1 MIGRATFSLAV
12 TLAAM
17 GVHPSEETL
26 VDAIEAADALI
37 NRDAYAAFEAARAIL
52 ARAQETGSIPEQIDA
67 MLVLSAAA
75 ESVGNAD
82 RALALA
88 KEALS
93 AAEVEG
99 DVGRMVDAYNRAAVV
114 HMELKD
120 IESAAVQMQ
129 AAVSLVDSIDDLER
143 RAKTYH
149 QFARVRRFQFRREE
163 ALPLYAYALEA
174 SLAAGDRLGAVDV
187 IGNRGVLLESMGQY
201 EAALES
207 QTEAL
212 EFYREIGDEAGI
224 ATAMYN
230 ISRVYRGLGDYD
242 QYLAFAQD
250 SLAIDEK
257 VGDQS
262 DLAYSYTNVG
272 EAYFRHGDIA
282 MGRRFLQRAIAS
294 FENIGVD
301 LEAARARAVLADI
314 EIAADDLERARAL
327 LERAAITAEEKQ
339 AYSLSATVMQ
349 LFLRLELASGNVA
362 EAIRY
367 GSDGIDLARRIGERY
382 QEDKLIGGLILALEA
397 GGEYASATQ
406 ALKEQRE
413 LRAQLAD
420 DARSQAMAWTQTQ
433 AEFMRRA
440 ERIELLEAERALQEL
455 RIEEARRVRLFLTL
469 GAIALLVIGALFY
482 RRLDE
487 RRQNQRLQESV
498 QERTRA
504 LRIALRARNDFLAN
518 VSHEIRTPM
527 NAVIG
532 FTRLALNAVSA
543 QDLRRFLEQSDRA
556 AHGLLHLLNDVL
568 DLSKLEAG
576 MMQRSDVVVHLGP
589 LFEEVVDMS
598 GAWAIETKV
607 MLATELDPALPSA
620 VRIDG
625 SHLKQILVNLVSN
638 ALKFTVEGRVTLRC
652 LAESRTR
659 TRMRL
664 RFEVEDTGPG
674 IAPDDQA
681 RMFAP
686 FEQIDSSTTRRHG
699 GTGLG
704 LAISRQLV
712 GLLGGELTVRSEL
725 GSGSC
730 FSFLVE
736 ADEVSQEELETAT
749 GVSDV
754 SVTEG
759 EPFAG
764 LRLLVVDDSSINCE
778 VVVALVEMLGGNIRS
793 VTSGAA
799 CLEALASE
807 VYDLILM
814 DLHMPLM
821 DGAAVTRRIRS
832 QRRLAQLPIIAMTA
846 SVLEEEI
853 AAARAAGMDDMLPKP
868 FEEAELVH
876 TVLKH
881 VGRSPERDCIPQA
894 ERRSA

>member
-1 MIGRATFSLAV
+1 
-12 TLAAM
+12 
-17 GVHPSEETL
+17 
-26 VDAIEAADALI
+26 
-37 NRDAYAAFEAARAIL
+37 
-52 ARAQETGSIPEQIDA
+52 
-67 MLVLSAAA
+67 
-75 ESVGNAD
+75 
-82 RALALA
+82 
-88 KEALS
+88 
-93 AAEVEG
+93 
-99 DVGRMVDAYNRAAVV
+99 MVDAYNRAAVV

-143 RAKTYH
+143 RANSYH
-149 QFARVRRFQFRREE
+149 QFARVRRFQFRYEE

-174 SLAAGDRLGAVDV
+174 SLEAGDRLGAVDV
-187 IGNRGVLLESMGQY
+187 IGNRGVLFESMGQY

-224 ATAMYN
+224 ATALYN
-230 ISRVYRGLGDYD
+230 ISRVYRGLEDYD

-250 SLAIDEK
+250 SQAIDEK
-257 VGDQS
+257 VGDQT
-262 DLAYSYTNVG
+262 DVAYSYTNVG

-282 MGRRFLQRAIAS
+282 TGRRFLRRAITS

-301 LEAARARAVLADI
+301 REAARAQAVLADI
-314 EIAADDLERARAL
+314 EIAAGNLDRALVL
-327 LERAAITAEEKQ
+327 LERAAVTAEERR
-339 AYSLSATVMQ
+339 AYSLSATVLH

-362 EAIRY
+362 EAVRH
-367 GSDGIDLARRIGERY
+367 GREGLDLARRIGERY
-382 QEDKLIGGLILALEA
+382 QEDKLLGGLILALEA
-397 GGEYASATQ
+397 GGDYASANL

-413 LRAQLAD
+413 LRARLAD

-433 AEFMRRA
+433 AEFMRRD
-440 ERIELLEAERALQEL
+440 ERIELLEAERTLQEL
-455 RIEEARRVRLFLTL
+455 RSEQAQRVRLFLTA
-469 GAIALLVIGALFY
+469 GVVALLTIGLLIY

-487 RRQNQRLQESV
+487 RRQNRRLQEAV
-498 QERTRA
+498 EERTLA
-504 LRIALRARNDFLAN
+504 LSIALRARNDFLAN

-532 FTRLALNAVSA
+532 FIRRALNAASA
-543 QDLRRFLEQSDRA
+543 HDLRRFLEQSDRA

-576 MMQRSDVVVHLGP
+576 MMRRSDVVVHLAP
-589 LFEEVVDMS
+589 LFEEVVNMS
-598 GAWAIETKV
+598 GARAVETNV
-607 MLATELDPALPSA
+607 RVVTELDPALPSA
-620 VRIDG
+620 ARIDG

-652 LAESRTR
+652 RPQSSAEGEL
-659 TRMRL
+659 RL
-664 RFEVEDTGPG
+664 CFEVEDTGPG

-704 LAISRQLV
+704 LTISRQLV
-712 GLLGGELTVRSEL
+712 DLLGGELSVSSEL

-730 FSFLVE
+730 FRFVVE
-736 ADEVSQEELETAT
+736 AGEVSPAELEAAN
-749 GVSDV
+749 SAHDAP
-754 SVTEG
+754 VTEG
-759 EPFAG
+759 EPLAG

-778 VVVALVEMLGGNIRS
+778 VVVALVEMLGGSIRS

-799 CLEALASE
+799 CLEALKADR
-807 VYDLILM
+807 YDLILM

-821 DGAAVTRRIRS
+821 DGADVTRRIRS
-832 QRRLAQLPIIAMTA
+832 ELRLVRLPIIAMTA
-846 SVLEEEI
+846 SVVEEEI

-868 FEEAELVH
+868 FEEAELIQ
-876 TVLKH
+876 TVLNNVDRSSHRGH
-881 VGRSPERDCIPQA
+881 VAQA